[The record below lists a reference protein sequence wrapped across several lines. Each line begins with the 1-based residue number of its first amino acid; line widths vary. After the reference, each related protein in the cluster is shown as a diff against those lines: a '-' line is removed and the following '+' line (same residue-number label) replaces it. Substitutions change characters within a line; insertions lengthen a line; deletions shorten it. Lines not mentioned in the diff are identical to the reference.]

1 MRHLGKSF
9 LRGLAAVL
17 PVAVTLYLVYVL
29 AVGAE
34 RLIGGMLKLVVPAG
48 VYWPGMGLALALVA
62 ITAIGVVVR
71 LPWMALL
78 MRLADAVMRRIP
90 LVKVVYSTVRDFTDF
105 VTRMREHGDVGR
117 PVRVRLW
124 GEVEA
129 IGLITDSE
137 PRLGPADGAGERA
150 LVYLPMSYQ
159 IGGYTLSLPKD
170 RLEPLEMSMEEALR
184 YVVTAGI
191 QKGKGPDRKDG

>member
-1 MRHLGKSF
+1 MRQLGRSF

-34 RLIGGMLKLVVPAG
+34 RLMGGMLKLVVPTG
-48 VYWPGMGLALALVA
+48 VYWPGMGLLLALVA

-78 MRLADAVMRRIP
+78 MRLADAIMSRIP

-124 GEVEA
+124 DDVEA

-137 PRLGPADGAGERA
+137 PSLGPADGASERA

-159 IGGYTLSLPKD
+159 IGGYTLSLHKD
-170 RLEPLEMSMEEALR
+170 RLQPIEMSMEQALR

-191 QKGKGPDRKDG
+191 QKGAGRKDG